1 MTTIMRS
8 ASGARTTMTEQPSH
22 ERTRTHTVLHDPLI
36 DGGGAT
42 PSDAPLPPRAGRTS
56 RHDDVP
62 AAGNRRGR
70 HPALSARILATGL
83 ATTGTL
89 GLTAGYAFSAPSAPV
104 PTPDSVTTGSP
115 TGDPATGKQPGTPA
129 TGAQSNEEPGTAPQ
143 PAGSADGTQAPAP
156 EQPAPPVVVLDVPPI
171 APATPGASA
180 GSGWTP
186 APDPGNQ
193 QSSGS
198 N

>member
-1 MTTIMRS
+1 
-8 ASGARTTMTEQPSH
+8 MTEQPSH

-42 PSDAPLPPRAGRTS
+42 PSDAPLPPRAGRAS

-89 GLTAGYAFSAPSAPV
+89 GLTAGYAFSAPSQN
-104 PTPDSVTTGSP
+104 SP
-115 TGDPATGKQPGTPA
+115 APATDSGAPPATASSAPPATEQEATQAPEPSTSAASSTA
-129 TGAQSNEEPGTAPQ
+129 TGA
-143 PAGSADGTQAPAP
+143 AD
-156 EQPAPPVVVLDVPPI
+156 APPVVVLEIPPV

-180 GSGWTP
+180 GSGWIP

>member
-22 ERTRTHTVLHDPLI
+22 ERTRTHAVLHDPLI

-42 PSDAPLPPRAGRTS
+42 PSDAPPPPRAGRTS

-89 GLTAGYAFSAPSAPV
+89 GLTAGYAFSAPSQNPPAPATDSGAPPATASSAPPATEQEATRATAP
-104 PTPDSVTTGSP
+104 PTTTGV
-115 TGDPATGKQPGTPA
+115 
-129 TGAQSNEEPGTAPQ
+129 
-143 PAGSADGTQAPAP
+143 AD
-156 EQPAPPVVVLDVPPI
+156 APPVVVLEIPPV

-180 GSGWTP
+180 GSGWIP